1 MTDSEIAG
9 LVTKVG
15 GGHPSKNTI
24 RLGSLFSRIFARA
37 WVMAQHGR
45 KDVGHEGAWVERV
58 RRERVGTLSKAQRES
73 EGERKRERGEGRN
86 RERGKTRKRGEG
98 KEGKRQSEE
107 VTKR

>member
-37 WVMAQHGR
+37 WVMAEHGR

-58 RRERVGTLSKAQRES
+58 RRERVGTLRQGPA
-73 EGERKRERGEGRN
+73 
-86 RERGKTRKRGEG
+86 RKRGREKARKRG
-98 KEGKRQSEE
+98 REKSRTRENEKERRREREEAKNEE